1 MVMGIRKFRSAVFV
15 GLSASILGA
24 CSSVP
29 DAANPVEWYKS
40 AESAVTGGPGPQ
52 ASRVKRLDS
61 EGKEIKNAEIAGG
74 LAPDRSRAKYAD
86 DDVKRDTGSGGPPV
100 PPKEVAKLAPAAPT
114 AKAAPV
120 APAASAAPV
129 LTPPPAAPAYAQPA
143 VPQTL
148 TGTQP
153 GDPIDEVFRR
163 RLAESA
169 GATGQIAPTAPR
181 SVAQPAPMPAPM
193 MAPVMAQQPQ
203 YAPPPSASRA
213 VASANASGRPQPF
226 VPYLSPSDQPGYVEP
241 VNLRPPPG
249 VVDRSRSTAYAPIKA
264 SGPAFLASTIY
275 FGSGSTKISASDRQ
289 KLARAIDAAR
299 DRDGFIRVVGHAS
312 PGSGGDQ
319 MGMMSANFQI
329 AMDRANA
336 VARELQK
343 LGAPA
348 DRIRIEA
355 NTSGAPGLSNDES
368 AERRAEIFVES

>member
-1 MVMGIRKFRSAVFV
+1 MVMGMRKFRSAVLV
-15 GLSASILGA
+15 GLSAAILGA

-40 AESAVTGGPGPQ
+40 AESAIVGGTELTT
-52 ASRVKRLDS
+52 SSKVKRVDS
-61 EGKEIKNAEIAGG
+61 EGKEVKNAPVAGG

-86 DDVKRDTGSGGPPV
+86 EEVKRDTGSGGPPV
-100 PPKEVAKLAPAAPT
+100 APKEAAKVAPT
-114 AKAAPV
+114 APV
-120 APAASAAPV
+120 APVAPVAAQKAPAAPV
-129 LTPPPAAPAYAQPA
+129 LTPPPAFAQPA

-153 GDPIDEVFRR
+153 GDPIEEAFRR

-169 GATGQIAPTAPR
+169 AATGQIAPTAPR
-181 SVAQPAPMPAPM
+181 SVAPPVP
-193 MAPVMAQQPQ
+193 MAPVAPIMAQPQ
-203 YAPPPSASRA
+203 YAPPPAA
-213 VASANASGRPQPF
+213 AAPATASGRPQPF
-226 VPYLSPSDQPGYVEP
+226 TPYLSPSDQPGYVEP
-241 VNLRPPPG
+241 VNLRPPSGGAYQQPRMAGPG
-249 VVDRSRSTAYAPIKA
+249 
-264 SGPAFLASTIY
+264 FLSSTIY
-275 FGSGSTKISASDRQ
+275 FGSGSTKLSANDRQ

-299 DRDGFIRVVGHAS
+299 DRDGFLRVVGHAS
-312 PGSGGDQ
+312 PGSSGDQ

-329 AMDRANA
+329 AMDRAHA

-355 NTSGAPGLSNDES
+355 NTSGAPDLSGSES